1 MGHHGD
7 KDEVGILVS
16 VQRERGNYTAMSWT
30 ISVMHIRV
38 IKTELLR
45 TTVNGEGGGEVSR
58 EG

>member
-45 TTVNGEGGGEVSR
+45 TTVNGEGGGEVA
-58 EG
+58 